1 MLIPGDDIVMTSL
14 PLAHVFRCLFTF
26 VLVSAS
32 RWLAEIWQL
41 SQWGATGELD
51 VEFKFQRH
59 SCKLLSFSCPAARA
73 PRKACSQAKW
83 KLRVQTTSCK
93 RPLTLRIFGDRLGKV
108 RLYFFMT
115 NTDIII
121 LQKCP
126 FEAITIIN
134 LPSNLEKE
142 TTHRY
147 SANSFK
153 LHRFVLA
160 A

>member
-1 MLIPGDDIVMTSL
+1 MFFDVCFHSCLFLLHADWQKSDSSVDGELQGNWRWNLNSRDTIASSFPSPALPPERPGK
-14 PLAHVFRCLFTF
+14 LAHR
-26 VLVSAS
+26 
-32 RWLAEIWQL
+32 L
-41 SQWGATGELD
+41 SGN
-51 VEFKFQRH
+51 
-59 SCKLLSFSCPAARA
+59 
-73 PRKACSQAKW
+73 
-83 KLRVQTTSCK
+83 LRVQTTSCK

-108 RLYFFMT
+108 WLYFFMT
-115 NTDIII
+115 NADIII